1 MDLRVKVKV
10 GARKERLAEL
20 KSGKFEIDVKEKA
33 EQNAANERVRTLIA
47 RHFHVASGNVRI
59 VAGHHRPNKTFRVI
73 K

>member
-1 MDLRVKVKV
+1 MDIRVKVKA

-47 RHFHVASGNVRI
+47 RHFHVASGNVPI
-59 VAGHHRPNKTFRVI
+59 ISGPPPPTKHFV
-73 K
+73 